1 MQPGHSQVGQRS
13 CAQMS
18 WSWPRRKVGKSPV
31 LSFETS
37 MFKTNAW
44 QKNERITEET
54 LDSAN
59 HASFNVEVGMDA
71 VKQSEKK
78 QCTELIK

>member
-1 MQPGHSQVGQRS
+1 
-13 CAQMS
+13 MS
-18 WSWPRRKVGKSPV
+18 WSWSRRKGGKSSV

-44 QKNERITEET
+44 QKDERIIEET

-59 HASFNVEVGMDA
+59 HASFNVEVGLDA
-71 VKQSEKK
+71 VKQSGKK
-78 QCTELIK
+78 QCT